1 MKISEYIKSSLDASD
16 RKELEQALMF
26 VCMAIDGTAKKLYPT
41 MPVGQRFCKF
51 INDNIKMKNSFI
63 VIVHGIGSGIL
74 KETTQKTL
82 AINKKVIEYKIYPFN
97 VGCTIAK
104 IDLTK

>member
-1 MKISEYIKSSLDASD
+1 MNLNDIIFIDNLPTLDLHGFD
-16 RKELEQALMF
+16 RQTAK
-26 VCMAIDGTAKKLYPT
+26 VAIDD
-41 MPVGQRFCKF
+41 F

-97 VGCTIAK
+97 VGCTIVK

>member
-1 MKISEYIKSSLDASD
+1 MNLNDIIFIDNLPTLDLHGFD
-16 RKELEQALMF
+16 RQTAK
-26 VCMAIDGTAKKLYPT
+26 VAIDD
-41 MPVGQRFCKF
+41 F

-74 KETTQKTL
+74 KDTTQKSL

>member
-1 MKISEYIKSSLDASD
+1 MNLSDIIFINNLPTLDLHGFD
-16 RKELEQALMF
+16 RQTAK
-26 VCMAIDGTAKKLYPT
+26 VAIDD
-41 MPVGQRFCKF
+41 F
-51 INDNIKMKNSFI
+51 INDNVKMKNSFI

-74 KETTQKTL
+74 KEATQKTL
-82 AINKKVIEYKIYPFN
+82 AINKKVIEYKIYSFN

>member
-1 MKISEYIKSSLDASD
+1 MNLNDIIFIDNLPTLDLHGFD
-16 RKELEQALMF
+16 RQTAK
-26 VCMAIDGTAKKLYPT
+26 VAIDD
-41 MPVGQRFCKF
+41 F
-51 INDNIKMKNSFI
+51 INDNIKMKNNFI
-63 VIVHGIGSGIL
+63 VIIHGIGSGIL
-74 KETTQKTL
+74 KDTTQRTL

>member
-1 MKISEYIKSSLDASD
+1 MNLNDIIFINNLPTLDLHGFD
-16 RKELEQALMF
+16 RQTAK
-26 VCMAIDGTAKKLYPT
+26 VAIDD
-41 MPVGQRFCKF
+41 F
-51 INDNIKMKNSFI
+51 INDNIKMKNNFI
-63 VIVHGIGSGIL
+63 VIIHGIGSGIL
-74 KETTQKTL
+74 KDTTQRTL

>member
-1 MKISEYIKSSLDASD
+1 MNLNDIIFINNLPTLDLHGFD
-16 RKELEQALMF
+16 RQTAK
-26 VCMAIDGTAKKLYPT
+26 VAIDD
-41 MPVGQRFCKF
+41 F

-74 KETTQKTL
+74 KDTTKKSL

>member
-1 MKISEYIKSSLDASD
+1 MNLNDIIFINNLPTLDLHGFD
-16 RKELEQALMF
+16 RQTAK
-26 VCMAIDGTAKKLYPT
+26 VAIDD
-41 MPVGQRFCKF
+41 F

-63 VIVHGIGSGIL
+63 VIIHGIGSGIL
-74 KETTQKTL
+74 KETTQKSL

>member
-1 MKISEYIKSSLDASD
+1 MNLNDIIFINNLPTLDLHGFD
-16 RKELEQALMF
+16 RQTAK
-26 VCMAIDGTAKKLYPT
+26 VAIDD
-41 MPVGQRFCKF
+41 F

-74 KETTQKTL
+74 KETTQRTL

>member
-1 MKISEYIKSSLDASD
+1 
-16 RKELEQALMF
+16 
-26 VCMAIDGTAKKLYPT
+26 
-41 MPVGQRFCKF
+41 
-51 INDNIKMKNSFI
+51 MKNRFI